1 MRAKQVLPT
10 KKCSRCGGAPP
21 PGGPARARPPGDSGP
36 GGGAPGAG
44 GGGAGRPE
52 KVMRA
57 GQPLR
62 AGAGAPDKSAS
73 FLHYLGPTTHP
84 VPCLSRSMM

>member
-21 PGGPARARPPGDSGP
+21 PRYHARGGA
-36 GGGAPGAG
+36 APGAG

-62 AGAGAPDKSAS
+62 AGAGAHDNQRCVFGTAIPRAV
-73 FLHYLGPTTHP
+73 P
-84 VPCLSRSMM
+84 VPRRSNA